1 MSQEP
6 LVKETA
12 ERTAAVSFTELN
24 ARRLG
29 PIRRYFRKHARAM
42 DAVVVLVFLLLSLPN
57 ALILVVQDGSALGL
71 AGVALS
77 AAALVFRRDRPV
89 AVLGFVALLD
99 IPVSLVTDGA
109 GSSGVATT
117 FALYTVA
124 VMYPMRWALIAG
136 VAATVFSVGAL
147 FVLPVDLFAG
157 APGARWVLAG
167 FVVMFLAIAVG
178 IGVTVRRDRDHES
191 KLREWAAR
199 NAELASAGER
209 NRIAREMH
217 DVVAHS
223 LTVMVALSDGAAVVM
238 KRDPERATAVLGE
251 LSGTGRTAIA
261 DMRRVL
267 GVLRAEAASESRE
280 PLPASSSLAHLLDGF
295 RAAGLPLRVTTSG
308 PRLPEDPA
316 FQLTVYRIL
325 QESLTNVLR
334 YGKGVTLVDVS
345 IARTADTVSLRV
357 ADDGRGA
364 MGPAVSL
371 GSGQGIAGMRER
383 AAIYAGSVE
392 FGLRQSG
399 GWLVEVQLAVPDADG
414 GQGNQRGKEEDDH
427 AHRQPWTNHQ
437 DSARRRPAAVED
449 GLPAHP
455 GG

>member
-1 MSQEP
+1 MNDRLS
-6 LVKETA
+6 VKETA

-29 PIRRYFRKHARAM
+29 PLRRFFRKHPRAM
-42 DAVVVLVFLLLSLPN
+42 DAVVVVVFLFLSFPTALLLIFGDGNWLALPGVVLAAG
-57 ALILVVQDGSALGL
+57 ALA
-71 AGVALS
+71 
-77 AAALVFRRDRPV
+77 FRRDRPIL
-89 AVLGFVALLD
+89 VLAFVSVLD
-99 IPVSLVTDGA
+99 VPVSMLTEGQ
-109 GSSGVATT
+109 GSSGIATM

-124 VMYPMRWALIAG
+124 ATYPLRKAL
-136 VAATVFSVGAL
+136 VAACSATVFSVGAL
-147 FVLPVDLFAG
+147 FLIPVSTFAE
-157 APGARWVLAG
+157 APGIIWLLSG

-178 IGVTVRRDRDHES
+178 VGITVRRDREHES
-191 KLREWAAR
+191 ELREWATR

-238 KRDPERATAVLGE
+238 KRDPDRAVSVLRE

-267 GVLRAEAASESRE
+267 GVLRAEAASGSLE
-280 PLPASSSLAHLLDGF
+280 PLPASSSLAQLLDGF

-308 PRLPEDPA
+308 PRLPDDPA

-334 YGKGVTLVDVS
+334 YGKGVTLVDIS
-345 IARTADTVSLRV
+345 IARTGDAVHLRV

-364 MGPAVSL
+364 MGPVVSL

-392 FGLRQSG
+392 YGSRPSG
-399 GWLVEVQLAVPDADG
+399 GWIVEARLTVPHADG
-414 GQGNQRGKEEDDH
+414 GAGNHRGKEKDDH
-427 AHRQPWTNHQ
+427 AAQHAGHAHQ
-437 DSARRRPAAVED
+437 GSAR
-449 GLPAHP
+449 
-455 GG
+455 